1 MKITY
6 NKLVRDLIPQII
18 EKSGKTAVYDTLS
31 DEAYLEMLDKKLVE
45 EINEYQSDKNLEEL
59 ADILEVV
66 YAIAEAKGSSA
77 IGLEKLRA
85 EKAVSRGGFKKKILL
100 KEVIEK

>member
-18 EKSGKTAVYDTLS
+18 EKSGKKAVYDTLS

-45 EINEYQSDKNLEEL
+45 EMNEYQTDKNLEEL

-66 YAIAEAKGSSA
+66 YALAEAKGSSA

-85 EKAVSRGGFKKKILL
+85 EKAVSRGAFKKKILL

>member
-18 EKSGKTAVYDTLS
+18 EKSGKKAVYDTLS

-45 EINEYQSDKNLEEL
+45 EMNEYQTDKNLEEL

-66 YAIAEAKGSSA
+66 YALAEAKGSSA

-85 EKAVSRGGFKKKILL
+85 EKAVSRGAFKKKILL
-100 KEVIEK
+100 KEVIKK

>member
-1 MKITY
+1 M
-6 NKLVRDLIPQII
+6 
-18 EKSGKTAVYDTLS
+18 
-31 DEAYLEMLDKKLVE
+31 
-45 EINEYQSDKNLEEL
+45 NEYQTDKNLEEL

-66 YAIAEAKGSSA
+66 YALAEAKGSSA

-85 EKAVSRGGFKKKILL
+85 EKAVSRGAFKKKILL

>member
-18 EKSGKTAVYDTLS
+18 EKSGKRAVCDTLS

-45 EINEYQSDKNLEEL
+45 EMNEYQSDKNLEEL

-77 IGLEKLRA
+77 IGLEKLRV
-85 EKAVSRGGFKKKILL
+85 EKAVSRGVFKKKILL